1 MPPAVRPCDCVPTM
15 HHPPAPVAAPRILL
29 VNDSSDEREMFAE
42 SFRRGGFCTLQASS
56 AADAFRLASELP
68 PAAIVTDVKLAGDED
83 GLRFTRRL
91 KQDATMRHVPVVILT
106 GYVFTHDR
114 EAAAHAGCDLFL
126 PKPCLPDVLSKTV
139 AGLIRRRS
147 S

>member
-1 MPPAVRPCDCVPTM
+1 M
-15 HHPPAPVAAPRILL
+15 HTPAPTPRVLL
-29 VNDSSDEREMFAE
+29 VNDSSDEREMYAE
-42 SFRRGGFCTLQASS
+42 SFRRGGFCTLQAST
-56 AADAFRLASELP
+56 AADGFRLASELP
-68 PAAIVTDVKLAGDED
+68 PAAIVTDVRLAGDED

-91 KQDATMRHVPVVILT
+91 KSDARMRHVPVVILT

-139 AGLIRRRS
+139 AGLIQRRQS
-147 S
+147 